1 MHSPDPSQPA
11 ADCEFCRIVRGEER
25 ALIVCESADCLAFF
39 PTEPATRGHT
49 LVIPREHVSDLW
61 LVPERLE
68 TSLMRM
74 VVRVGRALQKALQ
87 PEGMNLISSAGEAAS
102 QSIFHLHLHLVPRWK
117 GDRIGEIWPPK
128 KPWSETVKED
138 MADLV
143 RTACERES

>member
-1 MHSPDPSQPA
+1 
-11 ADCEFCRIVRGEER
+11 
-25 ALIVCESADCLAFF
+25 
-39 PTEPATRGHT
+39 
-49 LVIPREHVSDLW
+49 
-61 LVPERLE
+61 
-68 TSLMRM
+68 M